1 MRLTK
6 YHADWCQP
14 CKTLTVIMKG
24 MTYDE
29 VDIETQAGGDEARF
43 YNVRSLPTLVL
54 NDNDNGFVS
63 MLVGLR
69 SRQEIS
75 RWLSENNASDLG

>member
-29 VDIETQAGGDEARF
+29 VDVEAEAVGGEAHP
-43 YNVRSLPTLVL
+43 YNVRALPTLVL
-54 NDNDNGFVS
+54 SDENGFVS